1 MLTAAEAKIPPGER
15 AAQPIPRSL
24 STLAS
29 DLQSFMTSGAD
40 LSKAKEHNN
49 VIGPVFFDIPLD
61 QVNYSMLTIFN
72 LNLHNFCKFYGAQ
85 EL

>member
-1 MLTAAEAKIPPGER
+1 MLTAAEAKIPSGEC

-49 VIGPVFFDIPLD
+49 VKGPVFFDIPLD

-72 LNLHNFCKFYGAQ
+72 LYLHNFCKFYGAQ